1 MDNLIYNVTIFAD
14 DAEWFGT
21 ICQSNAL
28 TVSLI
33 VTIILR
39 ENIVYNM
46 PKTACFLL

>member
-21 ICQSNAL
+21 ICQTNML

-33 VTIILR
+33 VTYLEKISFTICQSLR
-39 ENIVYNM
+39 AFGC
-46 PKTACFLL
+46 K